1 MIYRYAEYKGIALP
15 ETNEL
20 ITFDDEEQIAD
31 YAAEAVDAM
40 QKAGIINGMDNNEFQ
55 PQGTAT
61 REQAAK
67 MISVLLSL

>member
-1 MIYRYAEYKGIALP
+1 MP

-40 QKAGIINGMDNNEFQ
+40 QKAGIINGMDNNEFPAPRHRYQ
-55 PQGTAT
+55 RTSCQNDLRFA
-61 REQAAK
+61 Q
-67 MISVLLSL
+67 SVIGVPNA

>member
-1 MIYRYAEYKGIALP
+1 MIYRYAEYKGIELP